1 MKPLDIVAEP
11 GPDVADRAVFTPQV
25 DIVVP
30 VKDEERDLA
39 PSVRRLCAFLRDE
52 FPFSARVTI
61 ADNGSTD
68 RTWAVATALSRE
80 LPGVAAVHLDQPGR
94 GRALRAIWSG
104 SDAAVLAYMDVDL
117 STDLNALLPLVAP
130 LLSGHSDMAIGTRLA
145 RGSRVVRGPRR
156 EVISRGYNLLLR
168 ASLGAEFSDAQCGF
182 KAIRREQARALL
194 PLTEDTG
201 WFFDTELLVLAERAG
216 LRIHEVPVDWI
227 DDTDSRVDIVATA
240 LADLRGIARLG
251 FGLLRG
257 TIRVPALRDRAA
269 GNWAAGAFGAAG
281 YPRGRSGRGE
291 LGWQIAGFT
300 AIGVASTVAYLLLFL
315 LLRTVMAA
323 QAANALSLLVTAV
336 ANTAANRR
344 LTFGIRGRAQ
354 AARHQVKGL
363 IAFAIG
369 LGLTSGALAGLHA
382 AGGGG
387 SRGAE
392 VAVLVVANLIATVLR
407 FVLFRSWV
415 FGRSG
420 SGSGAAAPGVSGSEV
435 VPSSDGSLS

>member
-1 MKPLDIVAEP
+1 MIDMKPLETVAES
-11 GPDVADRAVFTPQV
+11 GPDVAERIFSPPQV

-30 VKDEERDLA
+30 VKDEERDLG
-39 PSVRRLCAFLRDE
+39 PSVRRLYAFLREE
-52 FPFSARVTI
+52 FPFSARITI

-80 LPGVAAVHLDQPGR
+80 LPGVAAVHMDQAGR

-104 SDAAVLAYMDVDL
+104 SDAEVLAYMDVDL

-130 LLSGHSDMAIGTRLA
+130 LLSGHSDVAIGTRLA

-227 DDTDSRVDIVATA
+227 DDTDSRVDIAATA
-240 LADLRGIARLG
+240 LADLRGLARLG
-251 FGLLRG
+251 SGLLSG
-257 TIRVPALRDRAA
+257 KIKVPALRDS
-269 GNWAAGAFGAAG
+269 AAGAFGEAG
-281 YPRGRSGRGE
+281 HPRGRSGRGE

-315 LLRTVMAA
+315 LLRTVLPA
-323 QAANALSLLVTAV
+323 QAANALSLLITAV

-369 LGLTSGALAGLHA
+369 LGLTSGSLAGLHA
-382 AGGGG
+382 AAPGAG
-387 SRGAE
+387 RGPE
-392 VAVLVVANLIATVLR
+392 VAVLVVANLVATVIR
-407 FVLFRSWV
+407 FLLFRSWV
-415 FGRSG
+415 FGRRPEP
-420 SGSGAAAPGVSGSEV
+420 APAPVSST
-435 VPSSDGSLS
+435 SFDGSLS